1 MKLHAI
7 PYETVPWDTLNA
19 FDDRVVM
26 QTRPWLE
33 FLRSTQ
39 GAEPVVAQI
48 RDGSEVVGY
57 FTGAVVSKFGLRV
70 LGSPFKGW
78 TTSFMG
84 FNLRPGVS
92 RNDALDALPAFA
104 FDDLGCHHLEVMD
117 RRLTEAEIDPEV
129 FSFEPSL
136 DFEIDLRQT
145 EDEMFS
151 NMSGSCRRCIRKAR
165 KSGVVI
171 ETVEDPTG
179 FAAEYYS
186 QLEDVFAKQTLVPTY
201 DQERV
206 EQLVQHLF
214 PTGNLL
220 LLRAR
225 NEDGT
230 SIATGIF
237 PGLNDTM
244 YFWGGASLREHQ
256 ILRPNE
262 AIMWEA
268 MLQWKERGIELYNMV
283 GGGDYKKKYGSYPI
297 TVPRVI
303 ASRNK
308 AISGMRDAAEK
319 AWGLKSRIIG
329 KLKTGGES

>member
-1 MKLHAI
+1 MTLHAI
-7 PYETVPWDTLNA
+7 SYATVPWGVLDA
-19 FDDRVVM
+19 YDDRVVM

-39 GAEPVVAQI
+39 NAEPVVAEV
-48 RDGSEVVGY
+48 RAGEEVVGY
-57 FTGAVVSKFGLRV
+57 FTGAVVSTFGLRV

-92 RNDALDALPAFA
+92 RAEALEALPAFA
-104 FDDLGCHHLEVMD
+104 FGDLGCHHLEVMD
-117 RRLTEAEIDPEV
+117 RRLAEGDIDTDR

-136 DFEIDLRQT
+136 DFEIDLRQS
-145 EDEMFS
+145 EDGLFAS
-151 NMSGSCRRCIRKAR
+151 MSGSCRRCIRKAR

-171 ETVEDPTG
+171 ERVEDPAG
-179 FAAEYYS
+179 FAAEYYG
-186 QLEDVFAKQTLVPTY
+186 QLLDVFAKQSLMPTY

-206 EQLVQHLF
+206 EQLVRHLF

-225 NEDGT
+225 NAEGT
-230 SIATGIF
+230 GIATGIF
-237 PGLNDTM
+237 PALNDTM
-244 YFWGGASLREHQ
+244 YFWGGASLREFQ

-268 MLQWKERGIELYNMV
+268 MLHWKTRGIRLYNMV

-308 AISGMRDAAEK
+308 AISGLRDMAEK
-319 AWGLKSRIIG
+319 AWTLKSQVVG
-329 KLKTGGES
+329 KLKTGGAS